1 MSVKKLS
8 INLDKFKR
16 LFKIPNNN
24 IFYELKSEVV
34 SIKQNAKLVLFYRL
48 LIFSILFSF
57 SVGFIMEPARLFLV
71 NLVPQRDAAGN
82 MMQQAAIDPNRFP
95 ITALFQFQNPTFQSI
110 NFYILLRL
118 IGLYLVFITSLW
130 WNYQNISSINHR
142 IKRYWIWFIIY
153 ISLSIISGALLLGW
167 TNNQSSLVIVL
178 GICSLNVILVVL
190 NYTYWLISY
199 FLNKKIQPISN
210 KNLFIIL
217 ISYSAKVISWIIL
230 FIFLDQLIKGGQDD
244 LIIFNN
250 NKVIDFINSL
260 TTGLSPARVVLLFV
274 LITLSISLFILSNL
288 YTLLNLKL
296 FFVKLINDDLKNKTY
311 GTIGFSFIILTTLVF
326 GIIRVLA
333 EGKYPDNSLINTNN
347 VDLVT
352 NWFWIVGTLLFL
364 TYWLVYF
371 FVIRRNKTPVINNIY
386 HSGSLLLI
394 WSTFIASDFNRTN
407 FDTANG
413 YISLLIITLITLFV
427 ILTYIVSANKQSA
440 GIIISLSLVSVFI
453 VASVFLI
460 TFNNTLINNQNFSLK
475 SLNSDLSINQIL
487 YALLAIILSLNFIY
501 VVLSIYF
508 IYFFINKN
516 KIFNF
521 KKIKIVQHQEET
533 NQKDS
538 GQTNQE
544 LNNQSGVN
552 S

>member
-1 MSVKKLS
+1 M
-8 INLDKFKR
+8 
-16 LFKIPNNN
+16 
-24 IFYELKSEVV
+24 
-34 SIKQNAKLVLFYRL
+34 
-48 LIFSILFSF
+48 
-57 SVGFIMEPARLFLV
+57 V

-167 TNNQSSLVIVL
+167 TNNQSSLVTVL

-199 FLNKKIQPISN
+199 FLNEKIQPISN

-296 FFVKLINDDLKNKTY
+296 FFVKLINDDLKNKAY

-326 GIIRVLA
+326 GIIRVLT

-352 NWFWIVGTLLFL
+352 NWFWIVGTFLFL

-521 KKIKIVQHQEET
+521 KKIKNVQHQEET